1 MLKKQTDDRAF
12 RVKFTIE
19 DEGKEVARA
28 SLYVLFND
36 LHEEPYG
43 LLEDVFVD
51 EAYRGKGYG
60 REVIHS
66 VITEAKAQN
75 CYKLIATSRESRV
88 EVHAMYEKYG
98 FRKYGLEF
106 RMDFE

>member
-1 MLKKQTDDRAF
+1 MLQKQTDDRAF
-12 RVKFTIE
+12 RIKFTIR
-19 DEGKEVARA
+19 DESKEVARA

-36 LHEEPYG
+36 LHQEPYG

-60 REVIHS
+60 RELIHS
-66 VITEAKAQN
+66 VIEEAKVQR
-75 CYKLIATSRESRV
+75 CYKLIATSRVTRP

-98 FRKYGLEF
+98 FKNYGLEF
-106 RMDFE
+106 RMDLK